1 MEMTV
6 LKSRRISSISSC
18 QEVFCIRNFAKFTGK
33 HLCQSLFFNKVA
45 GLRPTNLLKKRPWH
59 RCFSLYFAK
68 SLRTPFLTEQLRWL
82 LLKLIWVHNLVENK
96 AVSTCYIRWVEIN
109 VQVKMTW
116 WFTMQIIGGSSLVN

>member
-59 RCFSLYFAK
+59 RRFSLYFAK

-116 WFTMQIIGGSSLVN
+116 WFTIQIIGGSSLVN